1 MPAMNTNRNS
11 KHVEYLSIKYWS
23 QLVPSTSKLLLTKK
37 VPTNFSLILVI
48 DDENSTV
55 VTAGAIVTVT
65 VFLRRTNMK
74 ELFGDT
80 TIKEKEIIK

>member
-1 MPAMNTNRNS
+1 MRFS
-11 KHVEYLSIKYWS
+11 SQSIYNLNLKYTFF
-23 QLVPSTSKLLLTKK
+23 V
-37 VPTNFSLILVI
+37 LVI

>member
-1 MPAMNTNRNS
+1 MVVNQWFFIA
-11 KHVEYLSIKYWS
+11 
-23 QLVPSTSKLLLTKK
+23 
-37 VPTNFSLILVI
+37 VI

-55 VTAGAIVTVT
+55 VTADAIVTVT
-65 VFLRRTNMK
+65 VSLRRTNMK